1 MISLTK
7 ILNEVLNSYSVECDL
22 FVDPESFIS
31 DILNELRALRRITIV
46 NNITPDEYVQK
57 PGVDYYRLKI
67 KFVTR
72 QNPQDVLDQFSEDA
86 LVSDPKVQDPDIRI
100 PGIKN
105 MKFREGTLKRLD

>member
-7 ILNEVLNSYSVECDL
+7 ILYEVLNSYSVECDL
-22 FVDPESFIS
+22 YVDPEAFIS
-31 DILNELRALRRITIV
+31 DVLNELRALRRITIV
-46 NNITPDEYVQK
+46 SNITPDEYIQK
-57 PGVDYYRLKI
+57 SGVDYYRLKI

-72 QNPQDVLDQFSEDA
+72 QDPNDALKAFLEDA

-105 MKFREGTLKRLD
+105 MSFREETLTRLT

>member
-1 MISLTK
+1 MIKLK
-7 ILNEVLNSYSVECDL
+7 NILNEILNSYSVECDL

-31 DILNELRALRRITIV
+31 DVLNELRALRRITIV
-46 NNITPDEYVQK
+46 TNITPEEYVQK
-57 PGVDYYRLKI
+57 AGVDYYRLRI

-72 QNPQDVLDQFSEDA
+72 QDPKDALSNFLEDA

-105 MKFREGTLKRLD
+105 MAFREETLKRLE